1 MSLLRPSIMLMLILT
16 AITGI
21 AYPLLT
27 TGLAQVM
34 FHSQAEGSLIERD
47 GVIVGSRL
55 IGQNFTQPKYFWDRP
70 SATADAAY
78 NPQASGGSNLAAS
91 NPQLDKNLQA
101 RAALLRQ
108 ADPSAPVAIPVDL
121 MTSSASGLDPHIS
134 PQAAYYQAARI
145 AKVRNLPQASVE
157 KLIAANTKYSLPQF
171 IGQPVVNVLELNM
184 ALDALLPHNASNTH
198 S

>member
-1 MSLLRPSIMLMLILT
+1 MSLLRPSIMMMLILT

-91 NPQLDKNLQA
+91 NPQLDKNLKA

>member
-1 MSLLRPSIMLMLILT
+1 MSLLRPSIMMMLILT

-34 FHSQAEGSLIERD
+34 FYSQAEGSLIEHD

-157 KLIAANTKYSLPQF
+157 RLIAANTKYSLPQF

>member
-1 MSLLRPSIMLMLILT
+1 MSLLRPSIMMMLILT

-145 AKVRNLPQASVE
+145 AKVRNLPQTSVE

>member
-27 TGLAQVM
+27 TGLAQVI

-91 NPQLDKNLQA
+91 NPQLDKNLKA

-145 AKVRNLPQASVE
+145 AKVRNLPLASVE

-171 IGQPVVNVLELNM
+171 ISQPVVNVLELNM

>member
-1 MSLLRPSIMLMLILT
+1 MSLLRPSIMMMLILT

-157 KLIAANTKYSLPQF
+157 KLVAANTKYSLPQF

>member
-27 TGLAQVM
+27 AGLAQVI

>member
-1 MSLLRPSIMLMLILT
+1 MSLLRPSIMMMLILT

-91 NPQLDKNLQA
+91 NPQLDKNLKA

-157 KLIAANTKYSLPQF
+157 KLIAANTKYNLPQF

>member
-134 PQAAYYQAARI
+134 PQAAYYQATRI

>member
-27 TGLAQVM
+27 TGLAQVI

-91 NPQLDKNLQA
+91 NPQLDKNLKA

>member
-1 MSLLRPSIMLMLILT
+1 MSLLRPSIMMMLILT

-34 FHSQAEGSLIERD
+34 FHSQAEGSLVEHD

>member
-1 MSLLRPSIMLMLILT
+1 MSLLRPSIMMMLILT

-27 TGLAQVM
+27 TGLAQVI

-145 AKVRNLPQASVE
+145 AKVRNLPLASVE

>member
-1 MSLLRPSIMLMLILT
+1 MSLLRPSIMMMLILT

-157 KLIAANTKYSLPQF
+157 KLIAANTKYNLPQF

>member
-1 MSLLRPSIMLMLILT
+1 MSLLRPSIMMMLILT
-16 AITGI
+16 PITGI

>member
-1 MSLLRPSIMLMLILT
+1 MMMLILT

-70 SATADAAY
+70 STTADAAY

>member
-1 MSLLRPSIMLMLILT
+1 MSLLRPSIMMMLIFT

>member
-27 TGLAQVM
+27 TGLAQVI

>member
-1 MSLLRPSIMLMLILT
+1 MSLLRPSIMMMLILT

-157 KLIAANTKYSLPQF
+157 RLIAANTKYSLPQF

>member
-1 MSLLRPSIMLMLILT
+1 MSLLRPSIMMMLILT

-27 TGLAQVM
+27 TGLAQVI

-91 NPQLDKNLQA
+91 NPQLDKNLKA

>member
-171 IGQPVVNVLELNM
+171 ISQPVVNVLELNM

>member
-1 MSLLRPSIMLMLILT
+1 MSLLRPSIMMMLILT

-21 AYPLLT
+21 AYPLLS

-34 FHSQAEGSLIERD
+34 FHSQAEGSLIEHD

-70 SATADAAY
+70 SATADAVY

-91 NPQLDKNLQA
+91 NPLLDKNLQA

-108 ADPSAPVAIPVDL
+108 ADPAEPAAIPVDL

-157 KLIAANTKYSLPQF
+157 KLIAANTQYNLPQF

-184 ALDALLPHNASNTH
+184 ALDALLPHNASNTR

>member
-1 MSLLRPSIMLMLILT
+1 MSLLRPSIMMMLILT

-47 GVIVGSRL
+47 GVIVGSHL

>member
-1 MSLLRPSIMLMLILT
+1 MSLLRPSIMMMLILT

>member
-1 MSLLRPSIMLMLILT
+1 MSLLRPSIMMMLILT

-27 TGLAQVM
+27 TGLAQVI

>member
-1 MSLLRPSIMLMLILT
+1 MSLLRPSIMMMLILT

-70 SATADAAY
+70 SVTADAAY

>member
-1 MSLLRPSIMLMLILT
+1 MSLLRPSIMMMLILT

-34 FHSQAEGSLIERD
+34 FHSQAEGSLIEHD

-91 NPQLDKNLQA
+91 NPLLDKNLQA

-108 ADPSAPVAIPVDL
+108 ADPAAPVAIPVDL

-157 KLIAANTKYSLPQF
+157 KLIAANTQYSLPQF

-184 ALDALLPHNASNTH
+184 ALDALLPHNASNTR

>member
-1 MSLLRPSIMLMLILT
+1 MSLLRPSMMMMLILT

>member
-1 MSLLRPSIMLMLILT
+1 MSLLRPSIMMMLILT

-27 TGLAQVM
+27 TGLAQVI

-145 AKVRNLPQASVE
+145 AKVRNLPLASVE

-171 IGQPVVNVLELNM
+171 ISQPVVNVLELNM

>member
-1 MSLLRPSIMLMLILT
+1 MSLLRPSIMMMLILT

-121 MTSSASGLDPHIS
+121 MTSSASGLAPHIS
-134 PQAAYYQAARI
+134 PQAAYSQAARI

>member
-1 MSLLRPSIMLMLILT
+1 MSLLRPSIMMMLILT

-91 NPQLDKNLQA
+91 NPQLDKNLKA

-145 AKVRNLPQASVE
+145 AKVRNLPLASVE

>member
-1 MSLLRPSIMLMLILT
+1 MSLLRPSIMMMLILT

-34 FHSQAEGSLIERD
+34 FHSQAEGTLIERD

>member
-1 MSLLRPSIMLMLILT
+1 MSLLRPSIMMMLILT
-16 AITGI
+16 AITGL

-34 FHSQAEGSLIERD
+34 FNSQANGSVIEHEG
-47 GVIVGSRL
+47 VAVGSRL
-55 IGQNFTQPKYFWDRP
+55 IGQNFTQAKYFWGRP
-70 SATADAAY
+70 SATADTAY

-108 ADPSAPVAIPVDL
+108 ADPLAPASIPIDL
-121 MTSSASGLDPHIS
+121 MTSSGSGLDPHIS
-134 PQAAYYQAARI
+134 PLAAYYQAERVAKARD
-145 AKVRNLPQASVE
+145 LPLASVE
-157 KLIAANTKYSLPQF
+157 KLIAVNTKRSMPNF

-184 ALDALLPHNASNTH
+184 ALDALLPHNTTGNPS
-198 S
+198 

>member
-1 MSLLRPSIMLMLILT
+1 MSLLRPSIMMMLILT

-91 NPQLDKNLQA
+91 NTQLDKNLKA

-145 AKVRNLPQASVE
+145 AKVRNLPLASVE

-171 IGQPVVNVLELNM
+171 ISQPVVNVLELNM

>member
-1 MSLLRPSIMLMLILT
+1 MSLLRPSIMMMLILT

-70 SATADAAY
+70 SATADTAY

-145 AKVRNLPQASVE
+145 AKVRNLPLASVE

-171 IGQPVVNVLELNM
+171 ISQPVVNVLELNM